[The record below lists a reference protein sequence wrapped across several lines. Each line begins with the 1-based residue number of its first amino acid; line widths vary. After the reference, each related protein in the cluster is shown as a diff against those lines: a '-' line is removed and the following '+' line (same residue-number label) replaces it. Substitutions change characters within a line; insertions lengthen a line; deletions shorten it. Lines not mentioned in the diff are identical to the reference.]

1 MKKFFNQQYLK
12 YQKYLPSKTFTI
24 YMGGALGIFIII
36 FSISYFTDTNSSI
49 FKKKNN
55 LEVENPTV
63 LALIERDTDGDSIKD
78 WEEALW
84 GTDKNNKNTFGMA
97 DSTYIEN
104 KKKEL
109 NIEETQA
116 SDKVLTE
123 TEKFSREFF
132 TAYTALKTSGQVE
145 GNAINNFSHA
155 LGQKMVNPTLI
166 NRYFQDEVKINKTDN
181 KTSRDKY
188 YNTLKTL
195 FGTYS
200 EAGIGD
206 ELDIVSSGL
215 ISSEKTGVTNDY
227 AELLLIAEAYQ
238 GFGAEVMKVSVPQSL
253 TDYHLRIANSA
264 NNTGVSVSNMTKIVT
279 DPVTGLSGLSQ
290 YQQYSDDLIN
300 AVDDLEKALRE
311 N

>member
-12 YQKYLPSKTFTI
+12 YQKYLPSKTFSI
-24 YMGGALGIFIII
+24 YMGGALGLFIII
-36 FSISYFTDTNSSI
+36 FSISYFTDSNSSL
-49 FKKKNN
+49 FKTKNN

-63 LALIERDTDGDSIKD
+63 LALIERDTDSDGIKD

-84 GTDKNNKNTFGMA
+84 GTDKNNKNTFEIA

-123 TEKFSREFF
+123 TERFSREFF
-132 TAYTALKTSGQVE
+132 TAYAAMKASGQVE
-145 GNAINNFSHA
+145 GNMINNFSNA
-155 LGQKMVNPTLI
+155 LGQKMINPELI
-166 NRYFQDEVKINKTDN
+166 NRHFQDEVK
-181 KTSRDKY
+181 TSNIDTQASRNKY
-188 YNTLKTL
+188 YDTLKTL
-195 FGTYS
+195 FTKYS

-206 ELDIVSSGL
+206 ELDIVSNGL
-215 ISSEKTGVTNDY
+215 MSSEATGVENDY

-238 GFGAEVMKVSVPQSL
+238 EFGTEVMKVSVPKSL

-264 NNTGVSVSNMTKIVT
+264 NNTGISVSNMTKIVG

-300 AVDDLEKALRE
+300 AVGDLENALVE
-311 N
+311 